1 MLSRPGTA
9 HGPSGNWELDHE
21 PLSDL
26 EVVRQH
32 HRQHPQAPLSSSHR
46 ARAVGLQGT
55 GDKGDRH
62 GPPCRAEGRPSRGQ
76 HWREPRQR
84 GGGVGQLS
92 DTRPLSRSFGT
103 TSGCGTSRVA
113 HHERRLPSRLR
124 KCWGSAAGRGRGGIC
139 QNCEC
144 TCVPRQDE
152 SSSRFRRTD
161 DTRQVTLA
169 QRCPRGNGADK
180 PVATGRGEKWWHP
193 HLAGVPRPH
202 SHPCFS
208 PGVPKTPER
217 HWEMSKPKATW
228 PSTRQHRPG

>member
-1 MLSRPGTA
+1 M
-9 HGPSGNWELDHE
+9 
-21 PLSDL
+21 
-26 EVVRQH
+26 
-32 HRQHPQAPLSSSHR
+32 
-46 ARAVGLQGT
+46 GLQGT

-76 HWREPRQR
+76 HWGEPRQR
-84 GGGVGQLS
+84 GGALGS
-92 DTRPLSRSFGT
+92 SRTHGRSHAPSAQRAAAAQAVWPATNDAFPPG
-103 TSGCGTSRVA
+103 SG
-113 HHERRLPSRLR
+113 

-152 SSSRFRRTD
+152 STSRFRRTD